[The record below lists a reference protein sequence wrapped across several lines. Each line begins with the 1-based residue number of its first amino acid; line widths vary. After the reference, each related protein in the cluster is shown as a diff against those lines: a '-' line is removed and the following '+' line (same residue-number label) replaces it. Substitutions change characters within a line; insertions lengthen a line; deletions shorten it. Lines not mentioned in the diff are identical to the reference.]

1 MTGKHVVF
9 RNGIIKQRTEQRGAV
24 CISHAPTHHAA
35 TEDVQND
42 VQIEVAPLHWSHK
55 FRDVPGPDLIGQF
68 GDKFGLPVGGMAELL
83 AAFADFAV
91 LSKNAIHGADRA
103 VVDAFIE
110 QAGVDFGRRLV
121 CEARRMQQLQY
132 HLLLRIA
139 QCPGRLRSL
148 AVDRRWRGQAGA
160 AALDA
165 GT

>member
-1 MTGKHVVF
+1 
-9 RNGIIKQRTEQRGAV
+9 
-24 CISHAPTHHAA
+24 
-35 TEDVQND
+35 
-42 VQIEVAPLHWSHK
+42 
-55 FRDVPGPDLIGQF
+55 
-68 GDKFGLPVGGMAELL
+68 MAELL

-121 CEARRMQQLQY
+121 CEARRMQQL
-132 HLLLRIA
+132 HTTCCWVA
-139 QCPGRLRSL
+139 ECPGRLRSL